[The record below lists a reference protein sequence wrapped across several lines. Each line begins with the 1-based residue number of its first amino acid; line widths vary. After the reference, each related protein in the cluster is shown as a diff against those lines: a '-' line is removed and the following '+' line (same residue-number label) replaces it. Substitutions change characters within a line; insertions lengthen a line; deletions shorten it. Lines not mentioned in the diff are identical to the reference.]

1 MGEYFDSAKIGNK
14 TIAAA
19 HNQCRWWVIRDRD
32 EASSR
37 SRHVSY
43 APKAEVKQGIGIW
56 YERPGRVDGSARC
69 VIQAPKPESRIM
81 RFELTDYEW
90 AAIKPFLPNKPR
102 GVPRVNDRRVLNGI
116 FWVLRSGAPWRD
128 LPDNFGPYT
137 TCYNRFVRWRRAGVW
152 NGIMNALAATHD
164 ATVQMIDTSII
175 RVHQHA
181 ACIAR
186 NKRQSMGRSRG
197 GLTSKIH
204 AVVDTNGLPIRL
216 ALTAGEAHDNRL
228 AGKLL
233 SRLKSGTMLLADRG
247 YDADWIR
254 ALAAE
259 KGVWANIP
267 PRCNRSEPICFSP
280 YLYRA
285 RNLVERF
292 FNKIKQCRR
301 VATRYDKL
309 AANYL
314 AFIQL
319 ASIRLWLRV
328 NESTT

>member
-1 MGEYFDSAKIGNK
+1 MATKAWQHVEPDSQA
-14 TIAAA
+14 
-19 HNQCRWWVIRDRD
+19 
-32 EASSR
+32 
-37 SRHVSY
+37 
-43 APKAEVKQGIGIW
+43 
-56 YERPGRVDGSARC
+56 
-69 VIQAPKPESRIM
+69 VIQAPNWRARIM
-81 RFELTDYEW
+81 RYELTDDEW
-90 AAIKPFLPNKPR
+90 AAIKPMLPSKPR

-116 FWVLRSGAPWRD
+116 FWVLRAGAPWRD
-128 LPDNFGPYT
+128 LPDAFGPYT

-152 NGIMNALAATHD
+152 AKIMSALADAHD
-164 ATVQMIDTSII
+164 AAVQMIDTSIV

-181 ACIAR
+181 ACIIR
-186 NKRQSMGRSRG
+186 NTRQSMGRSRG

-204 AVVDTNGLPIRL
+204 ALVDTDGLPVRL

-228 AGKLL
+228 AVKLL
-233 SRLKSGTMLLADRG
+233 SRLKSGSMLLADRG

-254 ALAAE
+254 ALVRQRGA
-259 KGVWANIP
+259 WANIP
-267 PRCNRSEPICFSP
+267 PKSNRTEPISFSP

-292 FNKIKQCRR
+292 FNKIKHCRR

-328 NESTT
+328 NESTS